1 MKDEEYVE
9 LYNKIESG
17 ALTEKERIELD
28 TNPGHLAKETSRA
41 LLKTTVRPN
50 VQDQGLYW

>member
-17 ALTEKERIELD
+17 ALTEKERIELG
-28 TNPGHLAKETSRA
+28 TNPDKKR
-41 LLKTTVRPN
+41 
-50 VQDQGLYW
+50 